1 VAGCYVSESGSLRHF
16 SVSDATAYLCNVTC
30 VDIHMDR
37 VPNTME
43 EHCENRIYTGINGIW
58 GKNQFSRRSSVAT
71 IQDDDAFAESLG
83 PCIGE

>member
-1 VAGCYVSESGSLRHF
+1 
-16 SVSDATAYLCNVTC
+16 
-30 VDIHMDR
+30 MDR